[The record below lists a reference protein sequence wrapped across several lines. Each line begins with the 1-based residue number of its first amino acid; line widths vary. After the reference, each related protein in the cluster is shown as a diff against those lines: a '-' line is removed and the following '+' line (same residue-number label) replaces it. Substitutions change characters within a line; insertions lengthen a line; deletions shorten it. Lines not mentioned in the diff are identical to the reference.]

1 MLWGVLILII
11 MWTIT
16 YYDIEMKVKTFKS
29 DYNGSIL
36 GAINDFYSKFN
47 YRSILKVEWVY

>member
-1 MLWGVLILII
+1 

-16 YYDIEMKVKTFKS
+16 YYDIEMKVRTFKS

-47 YRSILKVEWVY
+47 YRSILKVEWVS